1 MIHSSVLMYLDSE
14 FLEDINHCPISSYSN
29 VSSIFSSLILGLLFR
44 RVLPQK
50 LSKFTRI
57 FHKIYRVFTFDRFTD
72 GVVIILSICPLY
84 RCVTLYYFVTLTYS
98 ILMYLFIPR
107 QSICLPTCFF
117 LPFLLSSLTFSVYH
131 VWRTKYY
138 ILQVLVRF
146 DQIPEQ
152 KTYFPY
158 TPPRRPYEILQ
169 KKELDLRPMYRHK

>member
-1 MIHSSVLMYLDSE
+1 MDPSSMIHSSVLMYLDSE

-107 QSICLPTCFF
+107 
-117 LPFLLSSLTFSVYH
+117 
-131 VWRTKYY
+131 
-138 ILQVLVRF
+138 
-146 DQIPEQ
+146 
-152 KTYFPY
+152 
-158 TPPRRPYEILQ
+158 
-169 KKELDLRPMYRHK
+169 